1 MDLDHL
7 SCTRQKTCTSLSLS
21 TKQLARNGM
30 FNGEWKA
37 ANDGLEEFTDYA
49 IMKTYLEIKVPISFD
64 APWFI
69 ELRKA
74 LKDFPVYWQNG
85 YYHITMA
92 FLDETK
98 NLPNVEAVMHK
109 YLDNANAISVTF
121 DKLDVFSTWSG
132 LFIVHL
138 TATRIPEVFQSLV
151 NEIRNEL
158 TLTGSKIQSDFRL
171 HVTLGRLSEPKA
183 DVDDIGFLIDE
194 IDFSPLSLTLNEVE
208 YREFRG
214 RSIYKN
220 KLK

>member
-1 MDLDHL
+1 
-7 SCTRQKTCTSLSLS
+7 
-21 TKQLARNGM
+21 
-30 FNGEWKA
+30 
-37 ANDGLEEFTDYA
+37 
-49 IMKTYLEIKVPISFD
+49 MKTYLEIKVPISFD
-64 APWFI
+64 APWFC

-74 LKDFPVYWQNG
+74 LNDFPVYWQNG

-98 NLPNVEAVMHK
+98 NLPNVEAVMHN
-109 YLDNANAISVTF
+109 YLDNANAISITF

-138 TATRIPEVFQSLV
+138 TATNIPEGFLSLV
-151 NEIRNEL
+151 NDIRNEIAY
-158 TLTGSKIQSDFRL
+158 TNSNIQSDFRL
-171 HVTLGRLSEPKA
+171 HVTLGRISEPKA
-183 DVDDIGFLIDE
+183 DLDDIGFLIDE
-194 IDFSPLSLTLNEVE
+194 VDFLPLSLTLNEVE